1 MANGAVPSTRVE
13 DERLGPVVDQAKET
27 GQEALARGKQVA
39 QQAAGSAAET
49 ARERGQQH
57 GQNLADTARQ
67 RAQELDQGRSS

>member
-1 MANGAVPSTRVE
+1 LANGAVPSTRVE

-49 ARERGQQH
+49 VRERGQQH
-57 GQNLADTARQ
+57 GEDLVASTKQ

>member
-39 QQAAGSAAET
+39 QEATQSAIQT
-49 ARERGQQH
+49 AREHSRQH
-57 GQNLADTARQ
+57 GKDLAASTKQ
-67 RAQELDQGRSS
+67 HAQELDQGRSS